1 MTRNNWQEWWKG
13 QGIVLPKKHP
23 VLIFEGCDA
32 SGKTTIQEI
41 LREII
46 RHAFLIHTSAPVKG
60 NPKEYFYNLLD
71 KLTDFAGII
80 NQPLFF
86 DRFHVGELVYG
97 SIFRPETIDDAVKEK
112 MFRLEER
119 LAERE
124 AKMVYITASPDTIVN
139 RLKKRGDWYVQPSD
153 VQRILDKYEQMLAK
167 SRLPI
172 FRLDT
177 TSDYTPVDIK
187 NLVLFSYGLQQ
198 L

>member
-153 VQRILDKYEQMLAK
+153 VQRILDKYEQMLTK

>member
-1 MTRNNWQEWWKG
+1 MTRNNWQEWWEG

-153 VQRILDKYEQMLAK
+153 VQRILDKYEQMLTK

>member
-1 MTRNNWQEWWKG
+1 MTRNNWQEWWEG

-60 NPKEYFYNLLD
+60 NSKEYFYNLLD

-119 LAERE
+119 LAEKE
-124 AKMVYITASPDTIVN
+124 AKVVYITASPDTIVN

-177 TSDYTPVDIK
+177 TSDYTPADIK

>member
-1 MTRNNWQEWWKG
+1 MTRNNWQEWWEG

-60 NPKEYFYNLLD
+60 NSKEYFYNLLD

-124 AKMVYITASPDTIVN
+124 AKMVYITASPNTIVN

-177 TSDYTPVDIK
+177 TSDYTPADIK

>member
-119 LAERE
+119 LAEKE

-177 TSDYTPVDIK
+177 TSDYTPADIK

>member
-1 MTRNNWQEWWKG
+1 MTRNNWQEWWEG

-46 RHAFLIHTSAPVKG
+46 RHAFLIHTSAPVKR
-60 NPKEYFYNLLD
+60 NSKEYFYNLLD

-97 SIFRPETIDDAVKEK
+97 SIFSPETIDDAVKEK

-119 LAERE
+119 LAEKE
-124 AKMVYITASPDTIVN
+124 AKVVYITASPDTIVN

>member
-1 MTRNNWQEWWKG
+1 MTRNNWQEWWEG

-60 NPKEYFYNLLD
+60 NSKEYFYNLLD
-71 KLTDFAGII
+71 KLTDFASII

-119 LAERE
+119 LAEKE

-153 VQRILDKYEQMLAK
+153 VQRILDKYKQMLAK

>member
-177 TSDYTPVDIK
+177 TSDYTPADIK

>member
-1 MTRNNWQEWWKG
+1 MTRNNWQEWWEG

-60 NPKEYFYNLLD
+60 NSKEYFYNLLD
-71 KLTDFAGII
+71 KLTDFASII

-119 LAERE
+119 LAEKE

>member
-1 MTRNNWQEWWKG
+1 MTRNNWQEWWEG

-60 NPKEYFYNLLD
+60 NSKEYFYNLLD

-177 TSDYTPVDIK
+177 TSDYTPADIK

>member
-1 MTRNNWQEWWKG
+1 MTRNNWQEWWEG

-60 NPKEYFYNLLD
+60 NSKEYFYNLLD

-97 SIFRPETIDDAVKEK
+97 SIFRPETINDAVKEK